1 MTSPPELPDETAV
14 PFVDFK
20 AHVRAVRPEI
30 DAAVARVL
38 DSGWF
43 ILGPEGEAFER
54 ELAAWL
60 GAREVVA
67 VANGTEAIQ
76 LALEGLGIGAGD
88 EVITSP
94 LTAAFTALAVMRAGA
109 RPVFADLDPATL
121 NVAPAAVAAAVTPRT
136 KAILPVH
143 LYGHP
148 ADLDPLMALGR
159 ERGIAVI
166 EDACQATGAS
176 YKGRRVGAL
185 SGIGALSFYPTKN
198 LGALGDGSAVVLQD
212 AEVAARL
219 RRLRNGGQSDRYRH
233 EVAGINSRLDEMQA
247 AILRVGL
254 RHLEEWTERRHVLAN
269 RYLAAL
275 EGIAGLSLPRDQP
288 YATPAHHL
296 FVVRHARRD
305 ALAAALAKRGVGT
318 LIHYPIPLHL
328 QPAFAGLGRAGAL
341 PVAERAAGEILS
353 LPLYPEMS
361 DAQADAVIEAVRSV
375 AGSLP

>member
-1 MTSPPELPDETAV
+1 MNAV

-43 ILGPEGEAFER
+43 ILGPEGEALER

-60 GAREVVA
+60 GAREVVG

-94 LTAAFTALAVMRAGA
+94 LTAAFTALGVMSAGA

-136 KAILPVH
+136 KAMLPVH

-166 EDACQATGAS
+166 EDACQAIGAS

-198 LGALGDGSAVVLQD
+198 LGALGDGGAVVLQD

-219 RRLRNGGQSDRYRH
+219 RKLRNGGQSDRYRH
-233 EVAGINSRLDEMQA
+233 DIAGMNSRLDEMQA
-247 AILRVGL
+247 ALLRVGL
-254 RHLEEWTERRHVLAN
+254 RHLEGWIDRRRELAR
-269 RYLAAL
+269 RYRAGL
-275 EGIAGLSLPRDQP
+275 EGIAALSLPRDQP
-288 YATPAHHL
+288 YAAPAHHL
-296 FVVRHARRD
+296 FVVRHPRRD
-305 ALAAALAKRGVGT
+305 ALAAGLAARGVGT
-318 LIHYPIPLHL
+318 LVHYPIPLHL
-328 QPAFAGLGRAGAL
+328 QPAFAGLGRAGAF
-341 PVAERAAGEILS
+341 PVAEKAAAEILS

-361 DAQADAVIEAVRSV
+361 DLQADAVIEAVRAV

>member
-1 MTSPPELPDETAV
+1 VSQRAV

-20 AHVRAVRPEI
+20 AHVRGVRGEI

-54 ELAAWL
+54 ELADYL
-60 GAREVVA
+60 GATEAVG

-76 LALEGLGIGAGD
+76 LALEALGIGAGD
-88 EVITSP
+88 EVVSSP
-94 LTAAFTALAVMRAGA
+94 LTAAFTALAVMRCGA

-121 NVAPAAVAAAVTPRT
+121 NVDPRAVEAALTPRT

-148 ADLDPLMALGR
+148 ADLDPLRAIAAP
-159 ERGIAVI
+159 RGITVV
-166 EDACQATGAS
+166 EDACQAIGAT

-185 SGIGALSFYPTKN
+185 TGIGALSFYPTKN
-198 LGALGDGSAVVLQD
+198 LGALGDGGAVVAQD
-212 AEVAARL
+212 PAVAARL

-233 EVAGINSRLDEMQA
+233 EVVGVNSRLDEMQA

-254 RHLEEWTERRHVLAN
+254 RHLDAWTERRRA
-269 RYLAAL
+269 LAARYADGL
-275 EGIAGLSLPRDQP
+275 AGGGIALPQEQP
-288 YATPAHHL
+288 WAGSAHHL
-296 FVVRHARRD
+296 YVVRHRRRD
-305 ALAAALAKRGVGT
+305 ELAAGLGARGVGT

-328 QPAFAGLGRAGAL
+328 QPAFEGLGQAGAF
-341 PVAERAAGEILS
+341 PVAEKAADEILS

-361 DAQADAVIEAVRSV
+361 DAQADAVIEAVRAV
-375 AGSLP
+375 AGSLS

>member
-1 MTSPPELPDETAV
+1 VTPV

-20 AHVRAVRPEI
+20 AHVQAVRREI

-43 ILGPEGEAFER
+43 ILGPEGEALER
-54 ELAAWL
+54 ELADWL

-67 VANGTEAIQ
+67 VGNGTEAIQ
-76 LALEGLGIGAGD
+76 LALEGVGIAAGD

-94 LTAAFTALAVMRAGA
+94 LTAAFTALGVMRSGA
-109 RPVFADLDPATL
+109 RPVFADLDPLTL
-121 NVAPAAVAAAVTPRT
+121 NVDPAAVAAVITPQTR
-136 KAILPVH
+136 AILPVH

-148 ADLDPLMALGR
+148 ADLDPLLALGR
-159 ERGIAVI
+159 ERGVAVI
-166 EDACQATGAS
+166 EDACQAIGAA

-198 LGALGDGSAVVLQD
+198 LGALGDGGAVVLQD
-212 AEVAARL
+212 GEVAARI
-219 RRLRNGGQSDRYRH
+219 RKLRNGGQSDRYRH
-233 EVAGINSRLDEMQA
+233 EVAGMNSRLDEMQA

-254 RHLEEWTERRHVLAN
+254 RHLEGWVARRRALAA
-269 RYLAAL
+269 RYLAGL
-275 EGIAGLSLPRDQP
+275 EDVAGLGLPRDQP
-288 YATPAHHL
+288 YAAPAHHL

-305 ALAAALAKRGVGT
+305 ALAAALAERGVGT
-318 LIHYPIPLHL
+318 LVHYPIPLHL
-328 QPAFAGLGRAGAL
+328 QPAFEGMARAGAF
-341 PVAERAAGEILS
+341 PVAEKAAGEILS

-361 DAQADAVIEAVRSV
+361 DAQADAVIEAVRAV

>member
-1 MTSPPELPDETAV
+1 MSDAPV

-20 AHVRAVRPEI
+20 RHVRAIRPEI

-54 ELAAWL
+54 ELAAYA
-60 GAREVVA
+60 GAREAVA

-76 LALEGLGIGAGD
+76 LALEAIGVGEGD

-94 LTAAFTALAVMRAGA
+94 MTAAFTALAVMRAGA
-109 RPVFADLDPATL
+109 TPVFADLDPATL
-121 NVAPAAVAAAVTPRT
+121 NVHPDAVAAAVTPRT

-148 ADLDPLMALGR
+148 ADLDPIVAAA
-159 ERGIAVI
+159 RGIPVI
-166 EDACQATGAS
+166 EDACQAIGAS
-176 YKGRRVGAL
+176 YRGKRVGAL
-185 SGIGALSFYPTKN
+185 TGLGALSFYPTKN
-198 LGALGDGSAVVLQD
+198 LGALGDGGAVLVQD
-212 AEVAARL
+212 EDTAARL

-233 EVAGINSRLDEMQA
+233 EIPGVNSRLDEMQA

-254 RHLEEWTERRHVLAN
+254 VHLDAWTARRKAIAD

-275 EGIAGLSLPRDQP
+275 ADTPLGLPRPQP
-288 YATPAHHL
+288 YASPANHL
-296 FVVRHARRD
+296 FVVRHAQRD
-305 ALAAALAKRGVGT
+305 ALAKGLLARGVGT
-318 LIHYPIPLHL
+318 LIHYPIPLYA
-328 QPAFAGLGRAGAL
+328 QPAFAGLGREGAF
-341 PVAERAAGEILS
+341 PVTDRAAREILS

-361 DAQADAVIEAVRSV
+361 DAQVDAVIEAARAV
-375 AGSLP
+375 ASTLS

>member
-1 MTSPPELPDETAV
+1 MTAV

-20 AHVRAVRPEI
+20 AHVRVVRPEI

-94 LTAAFTALAVMRAGA
+94 LTAAFTGLAVMRAGA

-121 NVAPAAVAAAVTPRT
+121 NVAPAAVAAAMTPRT

-159 ERGIAVI
+159 ERNIAVI
-166 EDACQATGAS
+166 EDACQAIGAS

-198 LGALGDGSAVVLQD
+198 LGALGDGGAVVLQD
-212 AEVAARL
+212 AEVAARV
-219 RRLRNGGQSDRYRH
+219 RKLRNGGQSDRYRH
-233 EVAGINSRLDEMQA
+233 EIAGINSRLDEIQA

-254 RHLEEWTERRHVLAN
+254 RHLEEWTERRRVLAN
-269 RYLAAL
+269 RYLAGLDGVA
-275 EGIAGLSLPRDQP
+275 GISLPRDQA
-288 YATPAHHL
+288 YAAPAHHL
-296 FVVRHARRD
+296 FVVRHPRRD
-305 ALAAALAKRGVGT
+305 ALAADLAERGVGT
-318 LIHYPIPLHL
+318 LVHYPIPLHL
-328 QPAFAGLGRAGAL
+328 QPAFAGLGRAGEF
-341 PVAERAAGEILS
+341 PVAEKAAGEILS

-361 DAQADAVIEAVRSV
+361 DAQADAVIEAVRAV